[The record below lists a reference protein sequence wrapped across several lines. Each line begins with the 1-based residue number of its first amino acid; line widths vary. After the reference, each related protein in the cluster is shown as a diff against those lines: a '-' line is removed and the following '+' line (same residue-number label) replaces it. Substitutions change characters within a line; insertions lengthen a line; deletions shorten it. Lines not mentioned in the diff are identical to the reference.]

1 MVKIDL
7 FETKMSS
14 FMVNFNIDY
23 IVSIKMYFYPIE
35 QLDAKY
41 NQNLWK

>member
-23 IVSIKMYFYPIE
+23 IASIKMYFYPIE

-41 NQNLWK
+41 NPNLWK